1 MAECPP
7 RASVRCLAVLVALCL
22 PSITGCGVQSS
33 RQPSPSTGHNA
44 LGITIHAG
52 KDPASSVAGEG
63 YIWVPNTADGTVSKI
78 DPGQNR
84 VVDTIRT
91 GSRAGLLAGGCG
103 PSDVHQ
109 APYGSAQLRACD
121 LPSGLAV
128 GEGSLWVT
136 ANDKRALLRI
146 DPRTDRVLST
156 IPLGGRPF
164 DVGVG
169 AGMVW
174 VSDFFEDRV
183 WRVDPADNRVVAQ
196 LEGLAHGPSTIR
208 VGRDAVWVA
217 NSRASQ
223 LSRIDPAT
231 NTVVAT
237 IPMGGR
243 PLAMALTDYLW
254 VRDDFDQTVTKVDP
268 RTSKVVDVIMVG
280 PRDPTIDYV
289 DSIAADADSV
299 WVSGM
304 QLQRI
309 DVHTDRVVQTLKQD
323 ADTVVLGFGSVW
335 ISDIFGI
342 IHRVGPRGN

>member
-1 MAECPP
+1 MRQLMFGAI
-7 RASVRCLAVLVALCL
+7 SLLAAFCACVL
-22 PSITGCGVQSS
+22 TGCA
-33 RQPSPSTGHNA
+33 SPSSTPPPARNEG

-63 YIWVPNTADGTVSKI
+63 YVWVPNTADGTVSKI
-78 DPGQNR
+78 DPRQNR

-91 GSRAGLLAGGCG
+91 GSRAGLLAAGCA

-136 ANDKRALLRI
+136 ANDTQALLRI
-146 DPRTDRVLST
+146 DPRTDRVVST
-156 IPLGGRPF
+156 IALGGRPF

-174 VSDFFEDRV
+174 VSDFFDDRM
-183 WRVDPADNRVVAQ
+183 WRVDPANNRVVAHLQ
-196 LEGLAHGPSTIR
+196 GMAHGPSTIR

-289 DSIAADADSV
+289 DSIAADAGSV

-342 IHRVGPRGN
+342 IHRVDPRGS